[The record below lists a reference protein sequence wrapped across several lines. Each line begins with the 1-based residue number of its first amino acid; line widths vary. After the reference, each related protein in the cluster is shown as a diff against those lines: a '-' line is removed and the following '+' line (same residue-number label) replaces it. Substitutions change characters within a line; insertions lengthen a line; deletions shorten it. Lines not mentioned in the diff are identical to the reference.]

1 MEEKE
6 IQKPLILE
14 IDEAKLE
21 IVQCV
26 NNIIQVHKLPFYIID
41 MLLSDIGSQIKN
53 AAKDELKAAREQMNN
68 GEEVA

>member
-14 IDEAKLE
+14 IDEAKSE
-21 IVQCV
+21 MIQCV
-26 NNIIQVHKLPFYIID
+26 NNIIQVHKLPMYVID
-41 MLLSDIGSQIKN
+41 MILSDIGSQIKN
-53 AAKDELKAAREQMNN
+53 AAKDELNMAREQMNN

>member
-21 IVQCV
+21 MVQCV
-26 NNIIQVHKLPFYIID
+26 NNIIQVHKLPFYVID